1 MFWTQWIRL
10 YKRLQVLDITL
21 ALAAWGVTAAPAW
34 AVAGL
39 PEATADSVATKLVDV
54 VKEVLQPLG
63 ALCIFVAIA
72 WTAFKLI
79 VTANKPQERAE
90 AMSAIP
96 YILGGGV
103 ALGATMLLA
112 GFVVGLMS
120 KVGS

>member
-1 MFWTQWIRL
+1 MRKVNVFT
-10 YKRLQVLDITL
+10 VLTVLVLIL
-21 ALAAWGVTAAPAW
+21 AVAAPAF

-54 VKEVLQPLG
+54 LKEVLQPLG

-103 ALGATMLLA
+103 ALGAVMLLA

-120 KVGS
+120 QVGS